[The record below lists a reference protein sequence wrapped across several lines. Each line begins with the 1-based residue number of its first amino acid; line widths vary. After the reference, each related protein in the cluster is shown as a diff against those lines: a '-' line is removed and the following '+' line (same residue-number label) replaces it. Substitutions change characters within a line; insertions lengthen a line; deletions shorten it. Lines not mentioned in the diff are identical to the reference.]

1 MLYAKET
8 TEQNSTFQ
16 ETLLTYLFLYYKSN
30 FRQTRHLYSRAPLR
44 VARTRALLSVF
55 RYQIFSVVI
64 YFNLICISN
73 MNVKGNVS
81 HWK

>member
-16 ETLLTYLFLYYKSN
+16 ETLTYLFLYYKSN

-55 RYQIFSVVI
+55 RYQIYSVVI
-64 YFNLICISN
+64 FFNLICISN
-73 MNVKGNVS
+73 MNVKGNVL
-81 HWK
+81 H